1 MFNLKSAAVASAL
14 AISSLGAGSAVAGTL
29 FTFNGQTALGASVG
43 FDTITS
49 LVTATSVYTQL
60 AGTPTTNLG
69 DLIGA
74 PMSVVDNGAGTVQAF
89 SNGSTVVNAADAG
102 GLNLGLA
109 GFTYGLNLTYTLAGG
124 ATVYDATGNGL
135 DTSGGLFANGDTMLP
150 FYNTGSISLTV
161 TKPGGFVQKVLQL
174 NFVSADINGP
184 DVIIKADVDYSW
196 FDANQT
202 DGIDGTTGDAT
213 RDTLIKN
220 FANFVVPVN
229 GMTNWYDLW
238 QSSTITDP
246 ITIATRSDFNVDP
259 NRVPVYDADSGTF
272 ARTTDLN
279 VTTAVAVPEPASLAL
294 IGLGLLGLA
303 GTRRKVSNSQ
313 A

>member
-14 AISSLGAGSAVAGTL
+14 AISSLGVGSAVAGTQ
-29 FTFNGQTALGASVG
+29 FTFNGQTGLGASVG

-49 LVTATSVYTQL
+49 LVTATSVYTGASNNL
-60 AGTPTTNLG
+60 AS
-69 DLIGA
+69 LIGQ
-74 PMSVVDNGAGTVQAF
+74 PMTVVDNGAGTVQAV
-89 SNGSTVVNAADAG
+89 SNGSTAVAALDAG
-102 GLNLGLA
+102 GLSLTNNPLSP
-109 GFTYGLNLTYTLAGG
+109 FYSSSYGLNLTYTLAGG

-135 DTSGGLFANGDTMLP
+135 DTSGGLFANGDSMLP
-150 FYNTGSISLTV
+150 FYSTGSISLTV
-161 TKPGGFVQKVLQL
+161 TKGGGFTQKVLQL
-174 NFVSADINGP
+174 NFVNAEVNGP

-196 FDANQT
+196 FT
-202 DGIDGTTGDAT
+202 GGTTGDAA

-313 A
+313 V

>member
-49 LVTATSVYTQL
+49 LVTATSVY
-60 AGTPTTNLG
+60 AEVGGSTTSSLS

-74 PMSVVDNGAGTVQAF
+74 PMTVVDNGAGTVQAF

-124 ATVYDATGNGL
+124 ATVYDGNSSGAVE
-135 DTSGGLFANGDTMLP
+135 TSGGLFAGGDTMLP
-150 FYNTGSISLTV
+150 FYSTGTISLTV

-196 FDANQT
+196 FDADRF
-202 DGIDGTTGDAT
+202 DGVAGTTGDGA

-220 FANFVVPVN
+220 FANFVTPIN

-238 QSSTITDP
+238 QAGSITDP

-259 NRVPVYDADSGTF
+259 NVVPVFDADSETF
-272 ARTTDLN
+272 SRTTDLN

-303 GTRRKVSNSQ
+303 GSRRKMRK
-313 A
+313 